1 VFVCLNVSVDVLVDL
16 ITTSSSQY
24 TAKGNRLP
32 SFLNSDPRGLLCCC
46 KSLFCRLFSVSLA
59 DRNAGVVVAVMVEV
73 TEAVSNKVDL
83 VVVVVLTVTV
93 ERVMYFQAGEFL

>member
-1 VFVCLNVSVDVLVDL
+1 
-16 ITTSSSQY
+16 
-24 TAKGNRLP
+24 
-32 SFLNSDPRGLLCCC
+32 
-46 KSLFCRLFSVSLA
+46 VSLA